1 MDALNEIPQEQNQA
15 SPTTRAAS
23 NLLGFSTTE
32 LAGLSVEEL
41 HKNKTAIT
49 MLLHYYTKLVDENS
63 ALKNEKNTLETY
75 VESYENKKTYS
86 LVAAWLLTLSNLLTG
101 FGINLLTNGST
112 WPGLATLLPGI
123 GLIVAGLY
131 FSNRE
136 PI

>member
-1 MDALNEIPQEQNQA
+1 MEPQKETSRDVGSINR
-15 SPTTRAAS
+15 TT
-23 NLLGFSTTE
+23 NDLLGFSTTD

-41 HKNKTAIT
+41 HKNKTAVT
-49 MLLHYYTKLVDENS
+49 MLLHYYRELVDENS

-75 VESYENKKTYS
+75 VASYEKKKTYS
-86 LVAAWLLTLSNLLTG
+86 VVAAWLLTLSNLLTG
-101 FGINLLTNGST
+101 FGINLLTSGIV
-112 WPGLATLLPGI
+112 WPGLATLIPGV